1 MRHYSKLHFR
11 EYINLFDFAPSQS
24 VRSLAIDTCS
34 RVTSL
39 DKFVQHNQQRE
50 ARARTP
56 CKNCVSRIGALTC
69 ADAKHTAGAGGPSAG
84 FPCLPQNLTNKHA
97 FLRVRNKTKRPG
109 RSHIEKENP
118 RELQLGEMVNGKF
131 TTYALT
137 CLVTCDLALHAY
149 SEAMIVL
156 GEKGGHWTQRPAQD
170 SEGPWAPPKTN
181 NQRANKSKQHKS
193 REHG

>member
-1 MRHYSKLHFR
+1 MLSHPIRRSNDHSPFSFAEVVLNVVNFSLAPGNLKLRHYSKLHFR

-39 DKFVQHNQQRE
+39 DKLVQHNQQRE

-118 RELQLGEMVNGKF
+118 RELQLGE
-131 TTYALT
+131 
-137 CLVTCDLALHAY
+137 
-149 SEAMIVL
+149 
-156 GEKGGHWTQRPAQD
+156 
-170 SEGPWAPPKTN
+170 
-181 NQRANKSKQHKS
+181 
-193 REHG
+193 